1 LKITFGFVYHAP
13 VRAILSPLPWI
24 ARAPNHNKTGKQN
37 MLMLS
42 EKAFALLLAVAF
54 SGFAF
59 NTFIA

>member
-1 LKITFGFVYHAP
+1 MF
-13 VRAILSPLPWI
+13 
-24 ARAPNHNKTGKQN
+24 
-37 MLMLS
+37 S